1 MSLKLRTAPKSKTPP
16 KAKTSSKSAANL
28 ALTIARLK
36 LEATATN
43 NAVKMTPGHGVAGR
57 HPTRALL
64 DALSGNKDP
73 GMFGRMF
80 PTLPPLAVSD
90 AKLDALAKA
99 MLDTNAGD
107 PAGNNPNIPSGFTYF
122 GQFVDHDITLD
133 LTSLGDKEK
142 DPLGIENFRTPSVD
156 LDSIY
161 GLGPD
166 GSPQLYARNPA
177 IGNKPG
183 PKLLI
188 GKNQNVGQGDFR
200 NDLPRSPEG
209 FALIGD
215 HRNDENL
222 LVAQTH
228 LAMLKFHNAVCDMLS
243 VGSNPPADI
252 FKEARRIVTW
262 HYQWI
267 VLHDWVERLTEKGIV
282 AKILKEGRKFY
293 RFKKVPYM
301 PVEFSAAA
309 YRLGHSM
316 VRGRYTHNKV
326 FNTPQ
331 PFELFFLFSGLSGDI
346 VGDLAAGGGGGFPT
360 LPSNWIIDWRRFH
373 ELGNSGGAAVT
384 MQPSRKLDPY
394 LVQSLHELP
403 GGGGNLAFRNLKR
416 GVNLGLPSGQA
427 VAKHMKIKNPLTTAE
442 IISDSNGSTD
452 GAVAKEQGLHTATPL
467 WYYILKEAKVRNNG
481 ERLGPVGSTI
491 ISEVFVG
498 LVHGDQNSFIWQE
511 KNWKPTL
518 PSAKAGNFTFADLL
532 RFVNDINPLGD

>member
-1 MSLKLRTAPKSKTPP
+1 MSLKPKSTPR
-16 KAKTSSKSAANL
+16 KSSPAAVFANKV
-28 ALTIARLK
+28 AK
-36 LEATATN
+36 LEAKAV
-43 NAVKMTPGHGVAGR
+43 AVKTTPGHGVAGR
-57 HPTRALL
+57 HPTRELL

-80 PTLPPLAVSD
+80 PMLPPLSVSD
-90 AKLDALAKA
+90 AKLQALADA
-99 MLDTNAGD
+99 MIDSNPGN
-107 PAGNNPNIPSGFTYF
+107 PAGNNPAIPAGFTYF

-156 LDSIY
+156 LDCVY

-166 GSPQLYARNPA
+166 GSPHLYARNPDA
-177 IGNKPG
+177 GNRPG

-188 GKNQNVGQGDFR
+188 GKNVNTGEGDFR

-228 LAMLKFHNAVCDMLS
+228 LAMLKFHNKVCDTLS
-243 VGSNPPADI
+243 AGPNPPPDI
-252 FKEARRIVTW
+252 FAEARRIVTW

-267 VLHDWVERLTEKGIV
+267 VLHDWVERLTGKGIV
-282 AKILKEGRKFY
+282 AKILHDGRKYY

-301 PVEFSAAA
+301 PVEFSAAT

-316 VRGRYTHNKV
+316 VRQRYGHNRI
-326 FNTPQ
+326 FTAADFQ
-331 PFELFFLFSGLSGDI
+331 LFFDFSGLSGDI
-346 VGDLAAGGGGGFPT
+346 TGDLGLAT

-373 ELGNSGGAAVT
+373 ELGASGGTAVNLNA
-384 MQPSRKLDPY
+384 SRKLDPY
-394 LVQSLHELP
+394 LISSLHSLP

-416 GVNLGLPSGQA
+416 GVMLGLPSGQA
-427 VAKHMKIKNPLTTAE
+427 VAKHVKVAPLTPAE
-442 IISDSNGSTD
+442 VASDSGGSTD
-452 GAVAKEQGLHTATPL
+452 GAVAKQQGLDKATPL

-498 LVHGDQNSFIWQE
+498 LVHGDQNSFLWRV

-518 PSAKAGNFTFADLL
+518 PAAKAGDFTFADLL
-532 RFVNDINPLGD
+532 RFVDDINPIGD